1 MKITESQLELLRS
14 LKCERLSSNTANFSL
29 INDFYNTRNNSLV
42 DTLQGDAYDDDEN
55 NRIAYYIVKT
65 VDDKIL
71 FFFSLKCGLLYDEFI
86 EGDRL
91 KEIKSFYDTIL
102 RMSLDETQSVENKKA
117 IASILESV
125 RSKKGIKKE
134 DVARVLHLSVDS
146 DEFSKIFSKNLK
158 NVGRTFPGVELVH
171 FCANDAHRE
180 EWDEYDLPQ
189 NMGTTIFW
197 YFIVPKILEM
207 LKIVGCEYVFL
218 FAADLTPYEE
228 LIRYYSDQL
237 KFEKADEHCVAIPM
251 YDFTCQFMSQKTCEL
266 EGKRKQ
272 FFEEFN
278 IKPLYQG
285 APACLYSNEKKSVS

>member
-102 RMSLDETQSVENKKA
+102 RMSLDEAQPVENKKA

-146 DEFSKIFSKNLK
+146 DEFSKIFGKNLK

-237 KFEKADEHCVAIPM
+237 IFEKVDEHCVAIPM

-278 IKPLYQG
+278 
-285 APACLYSNEKKSVS
+285 N

>member
-102 RMSLDETQSVENKKA
+102 CMSLDEAQPVENKKA

-146 DEFSKIFSKNLK
+146 DEFSKIFGKNLK

-237 KFEKADEHCVAIPM
+237 KFEKVDEHCVAIPM

-278 IKPLYQG
+278 
-285 APACLYSNEKKSVS
+285 N

>member
-14 LKCERLSSNTANFSL
+14 LKCERLSSKPENFSL
-29 INDFYNTRNNSLV
+29 IDDFYNTRNNSLV

-91 KEIKSFYDTIL
+91 KEIKSFYDTIF
-102 RMSLDETQSVENKKA
+102 
-117 IASILESV
+117 
-125 RSKKGIKKE
+125 G
-134 DVARVLHLSVDS
+134 
-146 DEFSKIFSKNLK
+146 
-158 NVGRTFPGVELVH
+158 
-171 FCANDAHRE
+171 
-180 EWDEYDLPQ
+180 
-189 NMGTTIFW
+189 

-266 EGKRKQ
+266 EGKREQ
-272 FFEEFN
+272 FSEEFN
-278 IKPLYQG
+278 
-285 APACLYSNEKKSVS
+285 N

>member
-1 MKITESQLELLRS
+1 MKITDSQLELLGS
-14 LKCERLSSNTANFSL
+14 LKCERLSSNIANFSL
-29 INDFYNTRNNSLV
+29 INDFYNSRNNSLV
-42 DTLQGDAYDDDEN
+42 DTLQGDAFDDDEN

-91 KEIKSFYDTIL
+91 KEIQSFYDMIL
-102 RMSLDETQSVENKKA
+102 RMSLDETQSVENKNA

-146 DEFSKIFSKNLK
+146 DEFSKIFGKNLK
-158 NVGRTFPGVELVH
+158 NVGKIFPGVELVH

-180 EWDEYDLPQ
+180 VWDGYGLPQ
-189 NMGTTIFW
+189 NLGTTVFW
-197 YFIVPKILEM
+197 YFIVPKILEI

-251 YDFTCQFMSQKTCEL
+251 YDFTCQFMSQKTYEL

-278 IKPLYQG
+278 D
-285 APACLYSNEKKSVS
+285 

>member
-102 RMSLDETQSVENKKA
+102 RMSLDEAQPVENKKA

-146 DEFSKIFSKNLK
+146 DEFSKIFGKNLK

-180 EWDEYDLPQ
+180 EWDEYDLSQ

-237 KFEKADEHCVAIPM
+237 KFEKVDEHCVAIPM

-278 IKPLYQG
+278 
-285 APACLYSNEKKSVS
+285 N

>member
-14 LKCERLSSNTANFSL
+14 LKCERLSSKPENFSL
-29 INDFYNTRNNSLV
+29 IDDFYNTRNNSLV
-42 DTLQGDAYDDDEN
+42 DTLQGDAYGDDEN

-91 KEIKSFYDTIL
+91 KEIQSFYDTIL

-146 DEFSKIFSKNLK
+146 DEFSKIFGKNLK
-158 NVGRTFPGVELVH
+158 TFPGVELVH

-180 EWDEYDLPQ
+180 VWDGYGLPQ
-189 NMGTTIFW
+189 NLGTTVFW

-278 IKPLYQG
+278 D
-285 APACLYSNEKKSVS
+285 

>member
-14 LKCERLSSNTANFSL
+14 LKCERLSSKPENFSL
-29 INDFYNTRNNSLV
+29 IDDFYNTRNNSLV
-42 DTLQGDAYDDDEN
+42 DSLQGDAYDDDEN

-146 DEFSKIFSKNLK
+146 DEFSKIFGKNLK

-278 IKPLYQG
+278 
-285 APACLYSNEKKSVS
+285 N

>member
-14 LKCERLSSNTANFSL
+14 LKCERLSSNTADFSL

-102 RMSLDETQSVENKKA
+102 RMSLDEAQPVENKKA

-146 DEFSKIFSKNLK
+146 DEFSKIFGKNLK

-180 EWDEYDLPQ
+180 EWDEYDLSQ

-237 KFEKADEHCVAIPM
+237 KFEKVDEHCVAIPM

-278 IKPLYQG
+278 
-285 APACLYSNEKKSVS
+285 N

>member
-102 RMSLDETQSVENKKA
+102 RMSLDEAQPVENKKA

-146 DEFSKIFSKNLK
+146 DEFSKIFGKNLK

-228 LIRYYSDQL
+228 LIRYNSDQL
-237 KFEKADEHCVAIPM
+237 KFEKVDEHCVAIPM

-278 IKPLYQG
+278 
-285 APACLYSNEKKSVS
+285 N

>member
-29 INDFYNTRNNSLV
+29 INVFYNTRNNSLV

-102 RMSLDETQSVENKKA
+102 RMSLDEAQPVENKKA

-146 DEFSKIFSKNLK
+146 DEFSKIFGKNLK

-266 EGKRKQ
+266 EGKREQ

-278 IKPLYQG
+278 
-285 APACLYSNEKKSVS
+285 N

>member
-102 RMSLDETQSVENKKA
+102 RMSLDEAQPVENKKA

-146 DEFSKIFSKNLK
+146 DEFSKIFGKNLK
-158 NVGRTFPGVELVH
+158 NVGRTFPGVEMVH

-237 KFEKADEHCVAIPM
+237 KFEKVDEHCVAIPM

-272 FFEEFN
+272 FFEELN
-278 IKPLYQG
+278 
-285 APACLYSNEKKSVS
+285 N

>member
-1 MKITESQLELLRS
+1 MTITESQLGLLRS
-14 LKCERLSSNTANFSL
+14 LKCERLSSKPENFSL
-29 INDFYNTRNNSLV
+29 IDDFYNTRNNSLV

-102 RMSLDETQSVENKKA
+102 CMSLDEAQPVENKKA

-237 KFEKADEHCVAIPM
+237 KFEKVDEHCVAIPM

-278 IKPLYQG
+278 
-285 APACLYSNEKKSVS
+285 N

>member
-14 LKCERLSSNTANFSL
+14 LKCERLSSKPENFSL
-29 INDFYNTRNNSLV
+29 IDDFYNTRNNSLV

-91 KEIKSFYDTIL
+91 KEIQSFYDTIL

-146 DEFSKIFSKNLK
+146 DEFSKIFGKNLK
-158 NVGRTFPGVELVH
+158 NVGKTFPGVELVH

-180 EWDEYDLPQ
+180 VWDGYGLPQ
-189 NMGTTIFW
+189 NLGTTVFW
-197 YFIVPKILEM
+197 YFIVPKIGRASCRER
-207 LKIVGCEYVFL
+207 V
-218 FAADLTPYEE
+218 
-228 LIRYYSDQL
+228 
-237 KFEKADEHCVAIPM
+237 
-251 YDFTCQFMSQKTCEL
+251 
-266 EGKRKQ
+266 
-272 FFEEFN
+272 
-278 IKPLYQG
+278 
-285 APACLYSNEKKSVS
+285 

>member
-1 MKITESQLELLRS
+1 MKITELQLELLRS

-102 RMSLDETQSVENKKA
+102 RMSLDEAQPVENKKA

-134 DVARVLHLSVDS
+134 DFARV
-146 DEFSKIFSKNLK
+146 FSCI
-158 NVGRTFPGVELVH
+158 
-171 FCANDAHRE
+171 
-180 EWDEYDLPQ
+180 
-189 NMGTTIFW
+189 
-197 YFIVPKILEM
+197 
-207 LKIVGCEYVFL
+207 
-218 FAADLTPYEE
+218 
-228 LIRYYSDQL
+228 
-237 KFEKADEHCVAIPM
+237 
-251 YDFTCQFMSQKTCEL
+251 
-266 EGKRKQ
+266 
-272 FFEEFN
+272 
-278 IKPLYQG
+278 
-285 APACLYSNEKKSVS
+285 CLYSNKKRVCHEFMIHSFLLCSVL

>member
-14 LKCERLSSNTANFSL
+14 LKCERLSSNIANFSL

-42 DTLQGDAYDDDEN
+42 DALQGDAYGDDEN

-102 RMSLDETQSVENKKA
+102 RMSLDEAQPVENKKA

-146 DEFSKIFSKNLK
+146 DEFSKIFGKNLK

-237 KFEKADEHCVAIPM
+237 KFEKVDEHCVAIPM

-278 IKPLYQG
+278 
-285 APACLYSNEKKSVS
+285 N

>member
-71 FFFSLKCGLLYDEFI
+71 FSFSLKCGLLYDEFI

-102 RMSLDETQSVENKKA
+102 RMSLDEAQPVENKKA

-146 DEFSKIFSKNLK
+146 DEFSKIFGKNLK

-237 KFEKADEHCVAIPM
+237 KFEKVDEHCVAIPM

-278 IKPLYQG
+278 
-285 APACLYSNEKKSVS
+285 N